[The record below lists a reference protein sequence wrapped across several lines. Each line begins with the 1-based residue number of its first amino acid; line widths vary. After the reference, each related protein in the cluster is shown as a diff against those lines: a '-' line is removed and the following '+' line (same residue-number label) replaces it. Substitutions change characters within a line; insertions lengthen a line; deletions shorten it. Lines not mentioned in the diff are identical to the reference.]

1 MEMLDDVK
9 ILDFTTNV
17 AGPGASAIA
26 TDFGAQVIKI
36 EAQSGDSARTYAP
49 FIEGKGM
56 THAWVN
62 RGKKSIVMNLK
73 DPRAVEVCKKFAA
86 DAETFWLKASVPA
99 SWTVW
104 ALATRP

>member
-36 EAQSGDSARTYAP
+36 ESQTGDSARTYAP
-49 FIEGKGM
+49 FI
-56 THAWVN
+56 
-62 RGKKSIVMNLK
+62 
-73 DPRAVEVCKKFAA
+73 
-86 DAETFWLKASVPA
+86 
-99 SWTVW
+99 
-104 ALATRP
+104 

>member
-36 EAQSGDSARTYAP
+36 ESQTGDSARTYAP

-56 THAWVN
+56 THAWIN

-73 DPRAVEVCKKFAA
+73 DPRAIEICKQLVKDADGLVEA
-86 DAETFWLKASVPA
+86 PA
-99 SWTVW
+99 SGIVSVS
-104 ALATRP
+104 AMRP

>member
-36 EAQSGDSARTYAP
+36 ESQTGDSARTYAP
-49 FIEGKGM
+49 FIEGKG
-56 THAWVN
+56 
-62 RGKKSIVMNLK
+62 
-73 DPRAVEVCKKFAA
+73 
-86 DAETFWLKASVPA
+86 
-99 SWTVW
+99 
-104 ALATRP
+104 